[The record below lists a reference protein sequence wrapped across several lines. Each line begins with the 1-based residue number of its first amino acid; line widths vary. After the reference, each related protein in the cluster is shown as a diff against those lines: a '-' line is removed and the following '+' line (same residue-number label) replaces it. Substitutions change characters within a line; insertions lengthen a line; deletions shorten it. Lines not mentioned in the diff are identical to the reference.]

1 MDAQHVQLLEKS
13 LAQFAEAA
21 ASYGDGDHL
30 TSFAEGAASKGDGG
44 DLTSFAEG
52 TGADGGVGRLVPC
65 QGEGQ
70 AGGGHL

>member
-1 MDAQHVQLLEKS
+1 MPNMFNSLGKS

-30 TSFAEGAASKGDGG
+30 TSFAEGA
-44 DLTSFAEG
+44 
-52 TGADGGVGRLVPC
+52 GADGGVGRLVPC